1 MMPPHPPAPRLL
13 IWGGGGHGKVVAD
26 LVRAVGGIVIGFVD
40 AAPEKLGQ
48 PVEPG
53 GGYVV
58 LAQDDLIARVKGG
71 ALPDGVDAV
80 ALAVGHNATRLA
92 CLGVLNGFA
101 TSALVHPSAVVSPS
115 AQLGRGTVVFPAAVV
130 NAAARIGDAAII
142 NSGAIVE
149 HDCVVGDGAHV
160 SPGAVLTGGVSV
172 GARSWIGAGATV
184 VPGVR
189 IGADVVVGAGAVVLR
204 DVPDGAT
211 VAGVPARPLA
221 R

>member
-92 CLGVLNGFA
+92 CLGALGGGA
-101 TSALVHPSAVVSPS
+101 ASALVHPSVVISPS